1 MALNTLPAGAFAD
14 DAITSDK
21 INLANTFAFTGTV
34 TGAGKF
40 GQMVTDS
47 FTGTES
53 STSKATSDSFVDSSV
68 AATLTPTATTSKIF
82 VSCQINTGAS
92 NSADGSH
99 IGRFT
104 QAISGGA
111 TTVVNVGATDGN
123 RIETSSGRGT
133 ESQGS
138 NTLLNTH
145 FSFVLEPS
153 TTSAVTVTY
162 QFAVRGTGSET
173 TYINRTADD
182 GNNTEQQRTAS
193 HITLMEVLA

>member
-1 MALNTLPAGAFAD
+1 MSKTQIVSGGITD
-14 DAITSDK
+14 DAVTATK
-21 INLANTFAFTGTV
+21 IADAVAL
-34 TGAGKF
+34 GKL
-40 GQMVTDS
+40 GQVVTDS

-53 STSKATSDSFVDSSV
+53 STSKATSDSFTDSSV
-68 AATLTPTATTSKIF
+68 AASITPTATSSKIF

-92 NSADGSH
+92 NYSDGSH

-104 QAISGGA
+104 QAISGGS
-111 TTVVNVGATDGN
+111 TTAVNIGATDGN
-123 RIETSSGRGT
+123 RIETSSGRGS

-162 QFAVRGTGSET
+162 QFAARGTGSET
-173 TYINRTADD
+173 AYINRTGDD
-182 GNNTEQQRTAS
+182 GNNIEQQRTAS
-193 HITLMEVLA
+193 HITLMEILA

>member
-14 DAITSDK
+14 SAITSSK
-21 INLANTFAFTGTV
+21 INLANNFAFTGTV

-40 GQMVTDS
+40 GQIVTDS

-53 STSKATSDSFVDSSV
+53 STSKATSDSFTNSSLS
-68 AATLTPTATTSKIF
+68 ASLTPAATTSKIF

-92 NSADGSH
+92 NQADGSH
-99 IGRFT
+99 VGRFT

-162 QFAVRGTGSET
+162 QFAARGTGSET
-173 TYINRTADD
+173 AYINRTGDD

-193 HITLMEVLA
+193 HITLMEILA

>member
-1 MALNTLPAGAFAD
+1 MSVTTIPTAGLAD
-14 DAITSDK
+14 NAVTAAKAGFDPGK
-21 INLANTFAFTGTV
+21 I
-34 TGAGKF
+34 
-40 GQMVTDS
+40 GQIVTDS

-53 STSKATSDSFVDSSV
+53 STSKATSDSFTDSSV

-92 NSADGSH
+92 NYSDGSH

-104 QAISGGA
+104 QAISGGS
-111 TTVVNVGATDGN
+111 TTAVNIGATDGN
-123 RIETSSGRGT
+123 RIETSSGRGS

-145 FSFVLEPS
+145 FSFVLSPS

-162 QFAVRGTGSET
+162 QFAARGTGSET
-173 TYINRTADD
+173 AYINRTADD